1 MKKLR
6 ITVEGKT
13 YDVIVDVLEDD
24 GVAPAASQPAAGIA
38 SALALTAP
46 AAPAGGDEQIKSQ
59 LAGTIVSVEAAAGQ
73 TVGLGD
79 PLLIIEAM
87 KMNTTVTSPKAG
99 TVGSIDVSAGDSVE
113 EGQVLLTLS
122 PA

>member
-13 YDVIVDVLEDD
+13 YDVIVETLEDD
-24 GVAPAASQPAAGIA
+24 GT
-38 SALALTAP
+38 ALAAPQATAP
-46 AAPAGGDEQIKSQ
+46 VLSAAPVAQGGEPIKSQ
-59 LAGTIVSVEAAAGQ
+59 LAGTIVQVVASAGQ
-73 TVGLGD
+73 AVAVGD

-87 KMNTTVTSPKAG
+87 KMNTTVTAPKAG
-99 TVGSIDVSAGDSVE
+99 TVGGIAVSAGDAVE

-122 PA
+122 